1 MNNKQPSACLFDR
14 FQPLPGIVSRSSP
27 NLASEAIGSR
37 AFQLAGRAE
46 AVSSKR
52 SHSVTPTDPPDSFVA
67 PVKTFLRQRIDRIQ
81 RVQDGLTMAEQRVLN
96 YLWERA
102 YNNSSGTSRMLAVN
116 QKQVAFATRLS
127 VVSVRSN
134 LRSLEAK
141 RCIEETASFNVT
153 EHLGRTYRIYS
164 FTSILDRWRRG
175 GFLWARHTRG
185 VELLKSSHL
194 PRPEESLA
202 AQDSLPE
209 SFYNAVFS
217 PDHHSSGPQ
226 DSSPPQD
233 SCSSDRSPYF
243 SATCEDRKESL
254 APQDSLP
261 YIEEEKKQKQS
272 SSTTTVS
279 LESFSETLQSL
290 SEFPAAR
297 LAADRIVLD
306 MIGRVLANTP
316 DVSDSEIAEFV
327 CHKGRE
333 IKNPRISFMAC
344 LSAMVV
350 QAMQGH
356 RMVLYRRQRQ
366 SDEQHREVVQREE
379 IEKMV
384 ECAQFFLAQI
394 EQHLA
399 GNSVDSSSLRTA
411 SGYLQFHLPSLP
423 QPLQEQVGF
432 ALQRLNM
439 PQEMAN
445 SP

>member
-1 MNNKQPSACLFDR
+1 
-14 FQPLPGIVSRSSP
+14 
-27 NLASEAIGSR
+27 
-37 AFQLAGRAE
+37 
-46 AVSSKR
+46 
-52 SHSVTPTDPPDSFVA
+52 
-67 PVKTFLRQRIDRIQ
+67 
-81 RVQDGLTMAEQRVLN
+81 MAEQQVLN
-96 YLWERA
+96 YLWQRA
-102 YNNSSGTSRMLAVN
+102 YNQSSGASRLLTVN

-141 RCIEETASFNVT
+141 RCLEETASFNVT
-153 EHLGRTYRIYS
+153 AHLGRTYRVYS

-175 GFLWARHTRG
+175 GFLWARRTRG

-202 AQDSLPE
+202 AQDSSPE
-209 SFYNAVFS
+209 SIDNAFFS
-217 PDHHSSGPQ
+217 LDHHSLAPQ

-233 SCSSDRSPYF
+233 SCSSDRSSYS

-272 SSTTTVS
+272 STTTTVS
-279 LESFSETLQSL
+279 LELFPETLQSL

-297 LAADRIVLD
+297 LVDDRIVSD
-306 MIGRVLANTP
+306 MIGRVLANTH
-316 DVSDSEIAEFV
+316 DASDSEIAEFV
-327 CHKGRE
+327 RHKGRE
-333 IKNPRISFMAC
+333 VRNPRISFMAC

-356 RMVLYRRQRQ
+356 RMVLYRGQRQ
-366 SDEQHREVVQREE
+366 SDEQHREVAQRQE
-379 IEKMV
+379 IEKMA

-399 GNSVDSSSLRTA
+399 GKSVDSSSLKTA
-411 SGYLQFHLPSLP
+411 SGYLQFHQASLP
-423 QPLQEQVGF
+423 QPLQERVGF